1 MPRRFFCSE
10 RKKLRKWHTIHSKK
24 QNSGGRKKNYNY
36 LQKEKLCLGF
46 LNFQSFNFFEAA
58 QWRETLF
65 FLKIE
70 ATEGIFSCLCDF
82 LFLFLLKFMFC

>member
-1 MPRRFFCSE
+1 VGE
-10 RKKLRKWHTIHSKK
+10 
-24 QNSGGRKKNYNY
+24 GKKNYNY

-65 FLKIE
+65 FK
-70 ATEGIFSCLCDF
+70 D
-82 LFLFLLKFMFC
+82 